1 MMFFKLA
8 WRNIWRNKRRTLITV
23 SAIVFAVLAAVFMQS
38 MNRGSHEMMI
48 DNMVRFHTGYVQIQ
62 DFRYK
67 EESSLDNSFQF
78 SENLEHA
85 LLIMQ
90 PRIEQ
95 IIPRLE
101 TYMLAGNDHATRGA
115 FVLGINPD
123 REHDLNG
130 IRNHISEGRFFE
142 AGEQKAVITEG
153 LAKRLELKPGD
164 QLLLIGQGR
173 FGMSANALVE
183 ISGILR
189 HPIRE
194 MNNQTVY
201 LPLEKAQFI
210 LSAEE
215 FVTSILL
222 VPERERHSKQI
233 ASNIKQQFTE
243 HELKAYL
250 WPELIPELLQLLEFD
265 LVGAYFMSAILYLV
279 IGFGFFGTVLTM
291 TLERLHE
298 FGVLISVGMKRSKL
312 AMVILLETIFIS
324 VIGVILGIILS
335 YLLLLYFHFNPIEL
349 TGDIAEMIVE
359 MGWEAYLPM
368 SFAADQFYMQ
378 GLIVFIIAM
387 LVFLFP
393 MIKVLKINV
402 LEAMRY

>member
-8 WRNIWRNKRRTLITV
+8 WRNIWRNKRRTMITV

-38 MNRGSHEMMI
+38 INRGSHEMMI

-67 EESSLDNSFQF
+67 DEASLDNSFPF

-85 LLIMQ
+85 LLNMQ
-90 PRIEQ
+90 PTIEQ
-95 IIPRLE
+95 IIPRIE

-153 LAKRLELKPGD
+153 LAKRLDLKPGD

-215 FVTSILL
+215 FVTSVLL

-233 ASNIKQQFTE
+233 ASNINQQFAE
-243 HELKAYL
+243 DELKAYL

-265 LVGAYFMSAILYLV
+265 LVGAYFMSAVLYLV

-312 AMVILLETIFIS
+312 AMVILMETIFIS

-378 GLIVFIIAM
+378 GFIVFVIAM

-393 MIKVLKINV
+393 MIKVLKLNV